1 MSERMTDEQLDP
13 REVLN
18 FLADNIEAVERL
30 QEENEQLK
38 NDKALLLKID
48 KKYQQARE
56 LLKEAAECLDEYKG
70 TWSADMSKKIRA
82 LLDGEDDV
90 HTT

>member
-1 MSERMTDEQLDP
+1 MTKPITDEQLDP

-18 FLADNIEAVERL
+18 FLIEAVERL

-48 KKYQQARE
+48 KKYQRARKFE
-56 LLKEAAECLDEYKG
+56 
-70 TWSADMSKKIRA
+70 IRA
-82 LLDGEDDV
+82 FLDGENK
-90 HTT
+90 